1 MSESLAGIIERVT
14 FHNPDNG
21 FSVLKVHV
29 EGRNEP
35 VAVLCTLTMVTP
47 GEHLEATG
55 KWVLDRD
62 HGRQFQADKVR
73 TTPPETPAGIERFL
87 GSGAIKGLGPGLAA
101 RIVALYKER
110 SLEILDQF
118 PEVLRHI
125 RGIGADRLRKVRAS
139 WEEQKSIREIMLF
152 LQTHGIGPARAV
164 RIYKTYGAKSV
175 STIRENPYCLAA
187 DVRGIGF
194 KTADE
199 LARKLGMDPRSPHRV
214 RAAVR
219 YALQELTSSGHC
231 GTLVPNAIE
240 QTVALVGVEPA
251 AVETAVEFLVDSGE
265 LTRETLAGQTAIYLT
280 GMYKSETG
288 LAASVQRLANAKT
301 HPLPQI
307 DVEAALT
314 WVEGKLKLQL
324 AEAQRE
330 AIRQACRHNVVVIT
344 GGPGV
349 GKTTLVRSL
358 LEIFAAKKLR
368 CVLAAPTGRAARRLA
383 ESSGRQAQTMH
394 RLLAWQPAGQF
405 QKNHR
410 EPLAGDLFVF
420 DESSM
425 VDVVLGNQLL
435 RAIPT
440 GACVVMVGDVDQ
452 LPSVGPGTVLA
463 DLIASRAVP
472 VVKLTQIFRQAQ
484 HSRIIAAAHAIH
496 QGERP
501 EPAAPGEEL
510 SDFYFAE
517 CEDPQALQS
526 LVVKLVRERI
536 PERFGLD
543 PLRDIQVLSPMNRG
557 LLGTRQLN
565 AVLQATLNP
574 DQGQPA
580 ATSFGT
586 LFRAGDRVI
595 QTENNYDRDVF
606 NGDMGT
612 VAKVDP
618 EEQQLTVAYENQT
631 VTYDFNDLDELSLA
645 YVLTIHK
652 SQGSEYPAVVI
663 PVHTQHFV
671 MLQRNLIYTG
681 VTRGKKLVVL
691 AGSKRALDMAI
702 ERQETSQ
709 RFTRLRERLAAPPDD
724 EQMSQ
729 FKNA

>member
-29 EGRNEP
+29 DGRNEP

-73 TTPPETPAGIERFL
+73 TTPPETAEGIERFL

-125 RGIGADRLRKVRAS
+125 RGIGADRLRKVKAS

-199 LARKLGMDPRSPHRV
+199 LAQKLGMDPRSPHRV

-231 GTLVPNAIE
+231 GTLVPNAIQ
-240 QTVALVGVEPA
+240 QTVALVNVEPA
-251 AVETAVEFLVDSGE
+251 AVESAVDFLVDSGE
-265 LTRETLAGQTAIYLT
+265 LTRETLSGETAIYLT

-288 LAASVQRLANAKT
+288 LAASVQRLANADT

-394 RLLAWQPAGQF
+394 RLLAWQPDGQF
-405 QKNHR
+405 QKNPR
-410 EPLAGDLFVF
+410 EPLVSDLFVF

-463 DLIASRAVP
+463 DLIGSQVVP

-526 LVVKLVRERI
+526 LIVKLVRERI

-612 VAKVDP
+612 VAKVDT
-618 EEQQLTVAYENQT
+618 EEQQLTVTFENQT

-709 RFTRLRERLAAPPDD
+709 RFTRLRERLGT
-724 EQMSQ
+724 
-729 FKNA
+729 